1 MGLLDYLLP
10 WRWHWQKQRHE
21 AEKKTDEEFRNQI
34 REAVLNQQTLLDA
47 VAQMKRVREDQEAM
61 STRFRPKL
69 HSR

>member
-1 MGLLDYLLP
+1 MGLLDYLMP
-10 WRWHWQKQRHE
+10 WRRRQKHE

-34 REAVLNQQTLLDA
+34 KEAVLNQQTLLDA
-47 VAQMKRVREDQEAM
+47 VAQMKRVREDREAL